1 MKKILAIETSCDET
15 ALALVECQDSTVTI
29 LDHVLYSQIDDHGQ
43 YGGVVPGLAARIH
56 GKKLPQMIIDFLDH
70 NQPHLDYIAVT
81 SGPGL
86 EPALHVG
93 VNQARVLATALN
105 IPLLPVNHMHGHM
118 FSSFLSD
125 THVPRKDEY
134 PFLAMTL
141 SGGHTEFVLVQGY
154 NQYRILGQTIDDAV
168 GEAFDKVGTMLGLG
182 YPGGPAI
189 SRLAVNGDPEAI
201 TFPRPMIGSS
211 DGRMSFSGLK
221 TAVKYYIQ
229 DHPPETEQKKADIAA
244 SFEQAVIDVI
254 IKKLTWIL
262 DRYFIVSIR
271 GGGGV
276 WANPA
281 LRKVTDQFA
290 QKRSIPLHLP
300 SQEVATDNAQ
310 MIGYIAALDLYYGV
324 NRELRVEGKKAL

>member
-1 MKKILAIETSCDET
+1 MTTLLALETSCDET
-15 ALALVECQDSTVTI
+15 ALALVESQGEKVTI
-29 LDHVLYSQIDDHGQ
+29 LDHVLYSQIDDHCQ
-43 YGGVVPGLAARIH
+43 YGGVVPGLAARLH
-56 GKKLPQMIIDFLDH
+56 GKKLPQMLIDFLSH

-93 VNQARVLATALN
+93 VNQARVLSTALH

-118 FSSFLSD
+118 FSSFLSNKR
-125 THVPRKDEY
+125 VPKEEEY
-134 PFLAMTL
+134 PFLAITL
-141 SGGHTEFVLVQGY
+141 SGGHTEFVLVQDY
-154 NQYRILGQTIDDAV
+154 NQYHIVGQTIDDAV

-201 TFPRPMIGSS
+201 TFPRPMIGSG

-229 DHPPETEQKKADIAA
+229 DHPPETEQEKADIAA

-262 DRYFIVSIR
+262 DTYIIQSIR

-276 WANPA
+276 WANPV
-281 LRKVTDQFA
+281 LREVSDQFA
-290 QKRSIPLHLP
+290 RERSLNLYLP
-300 SQEVATDNAQ
+300 SSEVATDNAQ

-324 NRELRVEGKKAL
+324 NRELKVEGKKDL